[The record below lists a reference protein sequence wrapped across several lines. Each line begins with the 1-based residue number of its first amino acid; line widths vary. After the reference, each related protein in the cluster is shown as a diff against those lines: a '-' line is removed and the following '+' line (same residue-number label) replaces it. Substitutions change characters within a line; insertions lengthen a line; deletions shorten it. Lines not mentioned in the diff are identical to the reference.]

1 MARACFSA
9 YAKSAQPRACRS
21 ACTMRAHMVRT
32 KLGAC
37 RFSMLIGA
45 GMAARR
51 ACAPEK
57 HASDH
62 MRSKEQWSR
71 LICQH
76 AQNKQLHPSNQD
88 KFVL

>member
-21 ACTMRAHMVRT
+21 ACTMRAHIVRT

-51 ACAPEK
+51 ACASEE

-62 MRSKEQWSR
+62 MRSKEE
-71 LICQH
+71 LVTVHLPAC
-76 AQNKQLHPSNQD
+76 PE
-88 KFVL
+88 